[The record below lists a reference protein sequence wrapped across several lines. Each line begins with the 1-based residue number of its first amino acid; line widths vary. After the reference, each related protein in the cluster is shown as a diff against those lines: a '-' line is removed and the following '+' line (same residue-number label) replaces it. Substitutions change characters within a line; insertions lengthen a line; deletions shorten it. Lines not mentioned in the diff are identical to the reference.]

1 MTPKKEY
8 KDFESAM
15 ARLEE
20 IVMLL
25 EAGESSLEESI
36 ALYTEGIKIAEF
48 CNNKLNNAEGQIARL
63 SKLAENFKLEKFN
76 SDRHEDE

>member
-25 EAGESSLEESI
+25 EGGESSLEESI

-48 CNNKLNNAEGQIARL
+48 CNKKLNDAEGQIARL

-76 SDRHEDE
+76 SDRQEDE